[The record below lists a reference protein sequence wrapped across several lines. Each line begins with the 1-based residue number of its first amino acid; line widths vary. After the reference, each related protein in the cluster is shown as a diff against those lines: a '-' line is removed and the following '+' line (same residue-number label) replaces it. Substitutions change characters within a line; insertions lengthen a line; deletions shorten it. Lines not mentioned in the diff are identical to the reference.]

1 MRARAFPE
9 RLDEAQGIGTRTQQ
23 HAESMRERRYGSARL
38 RRTSCAARHVGPG
51 SLRVTLN
58 HRPLGGPLPTVEAIK
73 SPASNGA
80 PDQEPNLSLDVTVTR
95 ISSFA
100 LIVACIGILVGFAA
114 IGAASVVL
122 AKDAKLQLAFDLP
135 RIQMQAL
142 AEQPAAAKAQ
152 VIYVIASGGEQ
163 PRRAVRVVY
172 VGPITAR

>member
-1 MRARAFPE
+1 M
-9 RLDEAQGIGTRTQQ
+9 LQ
-23 HAESMRERRYGSARL
+23 

-58 HRPLGGPLPTVEAIK
+58 HRPLGGHLPTVEAIV
-73 SPASNGA
+73 SPAYDGA
-80 PDQEPNLSLDVTVTR
+80 PGQEPNLSPLDVTVTR

-100 LIVACIGILVGFAA
+100 LIVACIGILMGFAV

-122 AKDAKLQLAFDLP
+122 AKDAKLQLAFDAP
-135 RIQMQAL
+135 RIQMQTL
-142 AEQPAAAKAQ
+142 AEQLAAAKTQ
-152 VIYVIASGGEQ
+152 IVPMTTSSREQ